1 MSTVWLLAAH
11 VTMAIDHSYHDQGV
25 SAAEELARVWR
36 ECQKG
41 QAAAPRSTGGSVA
54 RLAEDSLAKVGGGE
68 QNSCVN

>member
-1 MSTVWLLAAH
+1 MSTLWLLAAH

-36 ECQKG
+36 ERQKS
-41 QAAAPRSTGGSVA
+41 QVVAPRSFGGSVV